1 MARDSSHR
9 YSQSKYRA
17 EHRNVANATVS
28 NNDDGSKAHVAYED
42 GNEDGLTREN
52 LKEPLEAYGKE
63 LFKNIVN
70 GIVPAFDYLENRLTG
85 NSSSLFKFEPS
96 LLTCEL
102 VQLFEPSY
110 VAERSATIDLVR
122 GLS

>member
-9 YSQSKYRA
+9 YSQSKYQA

-28 NNDDGSKAHVAYED
+28 NIDDDGEAHVVYED
-42 GNEDGLTREN
+42 GNEDGLTRED
-52 LKEPLEAYGKE
+52 LQDPLEAYGKE
-63 LFKNIVN
+63 LLKKIVN
-70 GIVPAFDYLENRLTG
+70 GILTAFDYRENRLTG
-85 NSSSLFKFEPS
+85 NRNSMFKYKPS

>member
-1 MARDSSHR
+1 MARDSTHR

-70 GIVPAFDYLENRLTG
+70 
-85 NSSSLFKFEPS
+85 
-96 LLTCEL
+96 
-102 VQLFEPSY
+102 
-110 VAERSATIDLVR
+110 
-122 GLS
+122 